1 MAIKSSGSPNPPLSF
16 TEIEAEFG
24 QNNSRSLG
32 DYRITQSVGQ
42 LSDLPLD
49 NGIPQ
54 GNAQIAFSDFYSKR
68 LNIVVDCFSTDAQSG
83 GVEEERVDAKT
94 DKWNNNKVVVIGG
107 GSKKEAGSKIII
119 HVNKKIC
126 SIQQGDQATQQVC
139 ALKTGNWNNTSNVQV
154 DLGSSTQILGAG
166 GNGGKGQNGISETA
180 GQDGLPGNSALGIES
195 DNAIVNVG
203 SGAVIRC
210 GFGGGGGGDGGR
222 QVDKGSDR
230 RASGGGGGGGAG
242 CPAGSGG
249 AGGSVQSG
257 DNDSGGNPG
266 KDGDELQGGA
276 GGSGGDNQDQ
286 AGGNEGGSGADPDDT
301 EAGNGGA
308 SGGANGAAIRRTAG
322 FSITINTTGTATGLG
337 ALSGTGVTGATDAEG
352 VS

>member
-83 GVEEERVDAKT
+83 GVEESRVDAKT

-154 DLGSSTQILGAG
+154 DLGSSTEILGAG
-166 GNGGKGQNGISETA
+166 GNGGKGQNGISQTA
-180 GQDGLPGNSALGIES
+180 GMDGLTGNSALGIES

-210 GFGGGGGGDGGR
+210 GFGGGGGTFGPLSFTPITIISDVSVFGG
-222 QVDKGSDR
+222 V
-230 RASGGGGGGGAG
+230 GGGFGKICGCLLKVFYRSFGGFREAFLRRL
-242 CPAGSGG
+242 
-249 AGGSVQSG
+249 SG
-257 DNDSGGNPG
+257 DFFPDRFVRLDFLVGYFLKNLFLNPQLLFL
-266 KDGDELQGGA
+266 KFLELWIY
-276 GGSGGDNQDQ
+276 
-286 AGGNEGGSGADPDDT
+286 PW
-301 EAGNGGA
+301 
-308 SGGANGAAIRRTAG
+308 
-322 FSITINTTGTATGLG
+322 
-337 ALSGTGVTGATDAEG
+337 
-352 VS
+352 